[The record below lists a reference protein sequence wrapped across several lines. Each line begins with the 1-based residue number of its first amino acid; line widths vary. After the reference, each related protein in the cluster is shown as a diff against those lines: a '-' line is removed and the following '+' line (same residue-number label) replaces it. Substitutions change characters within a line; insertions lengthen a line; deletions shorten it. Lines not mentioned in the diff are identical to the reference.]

1 MGMVTLFYSVI
12 VGIIGGFI
20 GAVVITLIRRLR
32 KPKSSVGW
40 DFLTFIISFSVCG
53 LISAVVTVII
63 MVMVFT
69 GGFN

>member
-1 MGMVTLFYSVI
+1 MMTLFYSVI

-40 DFLTFIISFSVCG
+40 DFLTFIISFCVCG